1 MLTQDN
7 VDARMSTLLSTTSD
21 LLVGL
26 QCFDAPE
33 VERMARR
40 LEKWANVF
48 GVPQVGQTAHKI
60 EQSAVAGNL
69 AAAQRFI
76 VELNEQLQHA
86 PLLMRQT
93 NREDTQC

>member
-7 VDARMSTLLSTTSD
+7 VDARMSTLLGTKSD

-26 QCFDAPE
+26 KCLDAPE
-33 VERMARR
+33 VRYMASR
-40 LEKWANVF
+40 LKKWADDF
-48 GVPQVGQTAHKI
+48 GLASMERTAHKI
-60 EQSAVAGNL
+60 EQFAVAGNL
-69 AAAQRFI
+69 AAAQMFI
-76 VELNEQLQHA
+76 EELNEQLQQA